1 MKGEYMKIYGSI
13 ENSRTGSPVKGAKIE
28 LNIDNQENIDILSD
42 DFGRFEYVI
51 EGMHRMLYIKIEKE
65 GYAPKNLTKQMDK
78 PEVQVSIL
86 LDESYKTTPI
96 TPKPQPSPT
105 PPPPE
110 PKIIIVHEEKKW
122 YIKDFLSITAK
133 KMVNFLKD
141 KIEEYRRKRG
151 EDKQIEI
158 LKKKLAAYEARTELK
173 ETEIEDYGE
182 IIKELEEKLGSSF
195 ISESAYV
202 NWNLDK
208 IKPIKSAFEIK
219 VWVEEADRSDKRDI
233 RTQLRPQTLKDFHVG
248 EKINIFFK
256 SEKDCYLNLWNFGT
270 SGKLTVLFPNA
281 LFTDNFIKGNR
292 IYSIPGEDYPFDYIL
307 SGPPGIERV
316 KAIAANHKFNLID
329 LTSTK
334 EEIFTTSKSA
344 VRDISIAAK
353 QIETKVE
360 TKEWKEWSEA
370 LCEISVV

>member
-1 MKGEYMKIYGSI
+1 MKINGSI
-13 ENSRTGSPVKGAKIE
+13 KNSKTKSPVKGAKVE
-28 LNIDNQENIDILSD
+28 LNIDNIINDVILSD
-42 DFGRFEYVI
+42 ELGRFEYPI
-51 EGMHRMLYIKIEKE
+51 EGMHRLLYINVEKD
-65 GYAPKNLTKQMDK
+65 GYDAKNITLQMDR
-78 PEVQVSIL
+78 PEVQVSVL
-86 LDESYKTTPI
+86 LDESYMTTPI
-96 TPKPQPSPT
+96 PQ
-105 PPPPE
+105 PPPPA

-133 KMVNFLKD
+133 KMANFLKD

-151 EDKQIEI
+151 EDKEIEN
-158 LKKKLAAYEARTELK
+158 LKKELAAYEARTELK
-173 ETEIEDYGE
+173 ETEIEDYGG
-182 IIKELEEKLGSSF
+182 IIKELEEKLGSTY

-208 IKPIKSAFEIK
+208 MKPIKSAFKIE
-219 VWVEEADRSDKRDI
+219 VWAEEADLSGKRDI
-233 RTQLRPQTLKDFHVG
+233 RTQSRQQTLKDFHVG

-334 EEIFTTSKSA
+334 EEIFTKSKSA

-353 QIETKVE
+353 QIETKIE

-370 LCEISVV
+370 LCEIRVV